1 MKLNPE
7 HPNPL
12 PPRIYCSKDLN
23 KTILQKFPQLLKNWT
38 ILLGASML
46 LFQFPKVYS
55 HPLRGPRIIQP
66 NATTMT
72 STQYKNLQKSLLQSS
87 AVGNFI
93 KVLLGF
99 ELCDLVLGHKGSN
112 ENRQNGGSRSSS
124 SASFFGLFWGC
135 FEWIEQLG
143 ISNWF
148 NVFLVSYS
156 LVTTRLPGITVI
168 LTYTVIYKIINDIR
182 AIVII
187 TINHS
192 SFQDSYWDYIHTLRD
207 YLTDVLGI
215 VLIAVN
221 LPIICYVPV
230 SFYKFSNSPVD
241 GIGCFLAFGNWFLLV
256 LDTVCEYF
264 WGGFG

>member
-87 AVGNFI
+87 AVGNFRMD
-93 KVLLGF
+93 VN
-99 ELCDLVLGHKGSN
+99 S
-112 ENRQNGGSRSSS
+112 
-124 SASFFGLFWGC
+124 SFFLIKNFCETHKKFLWVSNFYVWITKIFC
-135 FEWIEQLG
+135 EWNIKIRNSQNIFV
-143 ISNWF
+143 IS
-148 NVFLVSYS
+148 
-156 LVTTRLPGITVI
+156 
-168 LTYTVIYKIINDIR
+168 
-182 AIVII
+182 
-187 TINHS
+187 
-192 SFQDSYWDYIHTLRD
+192 Q
-207 YLTDVLGI
+207 
-215 VLIAVN
+215 
-221 LPIICYVPV
+221 
-230 SFYKFSNSPVD
+230 KF
-241 GIGCFLAFGNWFLLV
+241 
-256 LDTVCEYF
+256 
-264 WGGFG
+264 